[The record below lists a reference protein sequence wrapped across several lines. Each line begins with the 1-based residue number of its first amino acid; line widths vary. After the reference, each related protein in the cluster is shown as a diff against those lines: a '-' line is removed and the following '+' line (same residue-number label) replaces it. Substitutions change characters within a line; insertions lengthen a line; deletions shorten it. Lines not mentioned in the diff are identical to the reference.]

1 MKRKRYQQDEERTI
15 LTGIIVHDDVASG
28 IMRHMTE
35 RRPFK
40 SKWTNLVFGWCMT
53 YWKAHKRAPKR
64 HLLNLFGSWQKKNED
79 DELVGLVEKFLTS
92 LDDDYQREA
101 AEINPQFVI
110 DTAGKYF
117 RSVQL
122 GKMAEEIERSLEV
135 DDLEAAEEKAHQ
147 QPIQFG
153 QGTFSDMFDADTT
166 IAMLENNSTE
176 QLIKFPGALGEFMEN
191 MLCRDAF
198 VSFAGPEKRGKSY
211 WLQEIVYQ
219 AVRQRRKTLYF
230 VVGDM
235 TEPQVRRRFTQR
247 LMRHPLKRDTLNVPT
262 RMRVDSEGETRVK
275 TEEIV
280 YDPATPR
287 KIKHDYKAFME
298 KTRVKTPRLKLM
310 VELAGAMSVSDIQA
324 HVEDCVKAD
333 WVPDVI
339 VIDYADVLSPPPHA
353 LKFDYRHQI
362 NETWIALRAL
372 SQEFH
377 CLVVTATQ
385 TAATSYDAKVIRKTD
400 FSEDKRK
407 AAHITGMVGINQ
419 TADEKLIGA
428 YRLNW
433 IFQREGFLTENQ
445 CVHTAGQLGIANPVI
460 KSAWRS

>member
-1 MKRKRYQQDEERTI
+1 MKRKRYQHDEERTI
-15 LTGIIVHDDVASG
+15 LTGLIVHDDVAAG
-28 IMRHMTE
+28 VMRHMSE

-40 SKWTNLVFGWCMT
+40 SKWTNLVFGWCLA
-53 YWKAHKRAPKR
+53 YWKRHKRAPKR
-64 HLLNLFGSWQKKNED
+64 HLLNLFGAWQKKNED
-79 DELVGLVEKFLTS
+79 DELVELVEKFLST
-92 LDDDYQREA
+92 LDEDHRREA

-122 GKMAEEIERSLEV
+122 SRMAEEIERSLEV
-135 DDLEAAEEKAHQ
+135 GDLEAAEEKAHQ

-153 QGTFSDMFDADTT
+153 QGAFVDMWDVDTT
-166 IAMLENNSTE
+166 ITMLENNSLE
-176 QLIKFPGALGEFMEN
+176 QLIKFPGALGEFFKDQ
-191 MLCRDAF
+191 LCRDAF
-198 VSFAGPEKRGKSY
+198 VSFAGPEKRGKSF

-219 AVRQRRKTLYF
+219 AVKQRRRTLYF

-247 LMRHPLKRDTLNVPT
+247 LMRQPLRRVTLDVPT
-262 RMRVDSEGETRVK
+262 RMRVDSEGATRVRCDSRDFEVH
-275 TEEIV
+275 T
-280 YDPATPR
+280 PAALR
-287 KIKHDYKAFME
+287 REYQAFLE
-298 KTRVKTPRLKLM
+298 KTRVKTPRLKLL
-310 VELAGAMSVSDIQA
+310 VEFAGSMSVADIQS

-339 VIDYADVLSPPPHA
+339 VIDYADVLAAMPHA
-353 LKFDYRHQI
+353 SKFEYRHQI

-372 SQEFH
+372 SQAFH

-385 TAATSYDAKVIRKTD
+385 TAATSYEAKVIRKTD

-419 TADEKLIGA
+419 TQVEKRDGVF
-428 YRLNW
+428 RLNW
-433 IFQREGFLTENQ
+433 IFQREGYFTETHV
-445 CVHTAGQLGIANPVI
+445 VHTAGQLAIGNPAI
-460 KSAWRS
+460 RSTWPS